1 MIIEAI
7 QARGVTGTI
16 PQGSLIVNG
25 AVSVRAMLIIILILS
40 SPWPAQHFLTK
51 WHMK

>member
-1 MIIEAI
+1 MIIAAI

-25 AVSVRAMLIIILILS
+25 AVSVPAMLIIILILS
-40 SPWPAQHFLTK
+40 SLWPAQHFLTK